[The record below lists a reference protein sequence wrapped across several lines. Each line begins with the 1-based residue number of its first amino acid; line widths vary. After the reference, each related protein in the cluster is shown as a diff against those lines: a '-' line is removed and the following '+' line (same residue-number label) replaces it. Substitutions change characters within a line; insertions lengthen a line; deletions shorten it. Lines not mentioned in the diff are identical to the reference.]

1 MAEIKNS
8 FLKSKMNKDL
18 DDRLIPNGEYRDAQN
33 ISVGKSEADDIG
45 ALETVL
51 GNELATDFGLT
62 PVIITET
69 NNTAAPVGPS
79 FISEISIT
87 GDKTATIKQGMTIHG
102 TTTNGVATEQ
112 QVSSVVY
119 SAPNTI
125 VQAHPGGW
133 DVALNASVTFSF
145 EPKVIGYYSDDI
157 KNKIIVFITDYRDMY
172 SAVTVPYIDNS
183 CYIFSFTP
191 NTTPISL
198 STGTF
203 LNFSKSSLITGI
215 NTIEDLLFWTD
226 NRNQPRKI
234 NIQLA
239 IDNLNYY
246 TNESNISVAKYNP
259 YQPIG
264 LLNKVKTTT
273 TTVGAS
279 TTIVVASATGIYK
292 GMSVVQYG
300 NTDLEPE
307 DYIYVTEV
315 NGGSAFD
322 SLVGGTG
329 YTTATG
335 VATTVSPTGGTGLTV
350 DITDTAGVVTAV
362 SIASPGS
369 GYNINDVIT
378 ITGGGGNATITL
390 TAVNYITIN
399 ASTTIVAGDV
409 WFFSTTMTGEDITL
423 DFNGG
428 SAWPGDP
435 DYLEDKFVRFSYRF
449 EFDDG
454 EYSLMAPFTQITY
467 IPKQKGY
474 FLGSGI
480 TAPAVTATA
489 VDENDAYQST
499 IVELMENGVQDIDLL
514 IPFPDILSN
523 IDDDRLASYKIQN
536 CQVLYK
542 ESDARAVKVLDTIAS
557 SAWTGTTT
565 TNIHTYNYQSRK
577 PFRVLPENQTVRV
590 YDKVP
595 VKALAQ
601 ETSGNRI
608 IYGNFLDKYTPPSLL
623 EYTVAATDKSLLE
636 SFDNWVE
643 YPNHS
648 LKQNRNYQVGFILAD
663 KFGRQSD
670 VILSSIKLTSVLGFG
685 GDTIYHP
692 YNTASNQGTIR
703 DWFGDALRVKISS
716 PITSGTDSGP
726 NATGDE
732 PGLYAKM
739 IGNGYNTY
747 NANTIYQ
754 PTISGNTYIFH
765 LGLTYTD
772 VPAINTHLEGEYT
785 DYVKVSNVA
794 TSVES
799 TTSSDNTA
807 GGATTALVLV
817 TGNADIKVGMVVSGG
832 GLPVGVTI
840 VTVTDS
846 QNFVLSST
854 QTIPL
859 NSSLT
864 YSITEYTIT
873 TIGQVSSIYLQQS
886 ISDPD
891 KKFSYNIN
899 EIGWYSYKIV
909 VKQQEQDY
917 YNVYLPGI
925 VKGYPYQDLT
935 ATNTPF
941 FPDIPTGSFISNA
954 VLFNDNINKVPRD
967 LSEVG
972 PQQKQFR
979 SSVQLFG
986 RVENTMAANTPDTDP
1001 GIPNN
1006 IQYFPGIASDTA
1018 ITISAASD
1026 ANMGY
1031 EIFQD
1036 SQANARELY
1045 STLST
1050 TGQASMYQLDSNP
1063 LIARL
1068 STFKDI
1074 GAASLISASTAT
1086 PSMVPYLAIYETE
1099 PQESL
1104 LEIFWET
1111 STVGLISTLN
1121 DAILSD
1127 YDGATGWETY
1137 NSNNFKEA
1145 PAANFIANLS
1155 PVDSS
1160 GSVIDNTSLSS
1171 FAVIDG
1177 DGNTK
1182 TSNFTLPVKSGAGIP
1197 ADPHKYTFAQAGTDF
1212 VFNYN
1217 SNPRTYTM
1225 SMVITND
1232 DSGTVSSTLSMPIE
1246 LQNVDPVISPAAPSA
1261 LIGINDGFTGVL
1273 ATDTYTGVN
1282 GATNTVLE
1290 LQELKW
1296 SISAGNSNNYFE
1308 INALTGVLSKIVSGA
1323 ATVGAHTLTIKLE
1336 DAWNGSAL
1344 ASGSSND
1351 TVTQSI
1357 TVTSSIIGNMFEG
1370 SAMVNQTDACPAFGA
1385 APSDCDSVDYYSQS
1399 ALVGGLPTAGSTIL
1413 TGSGGP
1419 GVSPPAADG
1428 YYALRDAPGPC
1439 ATGSARMYMKIDDGA
1454 GTVKAGYP
1462 ITCGP

>member
-1 MAEIKNS
+1 
-8 FLKSKMNKDL
+8 MNKDL

-51 GNELATDFGLT
+51 GNELSTDFGLT
-62 PVIITET
+62 PVVYTFT
-69 NNTAAPVGPS
+69 NNTTATG
-79 FISEISIT
+79 IITIT
-87 GDKTATIKQGMTIHG
+87 GDQTATIKQGMTIHG
-102 TTTNGVATEQ
+102 TTTNGIATEQ
-112 QVSSVVY
+112 QVSSVSY

-125 VQAHPGGW
+125 IQAHPGGW
-133 DVALNASVTFSF
+133 AVEATDSVTFSF

-172 SAVTVPYIDNS
+172 SAVTLPYIDNS

-198 STGTF
+198 STGTY
-203 LNFSKSSLITGI
+203 LNFDKNKPISGI

-273 TTVGAS
+273 ATVGAS

-307 DYIYVTEV
+307 DYIYVTNV
-315 NGGSAFD
+315 
-322 SLVGGTG
+322 VG
-329 YTTATG
+329 
-335 VATTVSPTGGTGLTV
+335 TTV
-350 DITDTAGVVTAV
+350 
-362 SIASPGS
+362 
-369 GYNINDVIT
+369 
-378 ITGGGGNATITL
+378 
-390 TAVNYITIN
+390 TIN

-428 SAWPGDP
+428 SDWPGDP

-474 FLGSGI
+474 FLGSGG
-480 TAPAVTATA
+480 VSATA

-542 ESDARAVKVLDTIAS
+542 ESDARAVKVLDTIAA

-732 PGLYAKM
+732 PGLYAKI
-739 IGNGYNTY
+739 IGDGYNTY

-772 VPAINTHLEGEYT
+772 VPAINTYLEGEYT

-817 TGNADIKVGMVVSGG
+817 TGNANIKVGMVVSGG
-832 GLPVGVTI
+832 GLPAGVTI

-846 QNFVLSST
+846 QNFVLSSI

-925 VKGYPYQDLT
+925 VKGYPYQDPA
-935 ATNTPF
+935 ATDTPF

-986 RVENTMAANTPDTDP
+986 RVENTLTTGTP
-1001 GIPNN
+1001 GVPNN

-1074 GAASLISASTAT
+1074 GAESTSSNT
-1086 PSMVPYLAIYETE
+1086 TSMVPYLAIYETE

-1197 ADPHKYTFAQAGTDF
+1197 ADPHTYTFAQAGTDF

-1232 DSGTVSSTLSMPIE
+1232 TSGTVSSTLSMPIE
-1246 LQNVDPVISPAAPSA
+1246 LQNVDPVISPATPTA

-1282 GATNTVLE
+1282 GATNAVLE

-1344 ASGSSND
+1344 ASGSLND

-1413 TGSGGP
+1413 VGSGGP
-1419 GVSPPAADG
+1419 GVSPPAANG
-1428 YYALRDAPGPC
+1428 YYALRNAPGPC
-1439 ATGSARMYMKIDDGA
+1439 ATGSARMYMFIEDGA
-1454 GTVKAGYP
+1454 GTVKTGYP

>member
-33 ISVGKSEADDIG
+33 VSVGKSEADDIG

-51 GNELATDFGLT
+51 GNELSTDFGLT
-62 PVIITET
+62 PVVYTFT
-69 NNTAAPVGPS
+69 NNTTATG
-79 FISEISIT
+79 IITIT
-87 GDKTATIKQGMTIHG
+87 GDQTATIKQGMTIHG
-102 TTTNGVATEQ
+102 TTTNGIATEQ
-112 QVSSVVY
+112 QVSSVSY

-133 DVALNASVTFSF
+133 DVEATDSVTFSF

-172 SAVTVPYIDNS
+172 SAVTLPYIDNS

-198 STGTF
+198 STGTY
-203 LNFSKSSLITGI
+203 LNFDKNKPISGI

-273 TTVGAS
+273 TTTGAS

-307 DYIYVTEV
+307 DYIYVTEI

-362 SIASPGS
+362 SIVSPGS

-399 ASTTIVAGDV
+399 ASTTIVVGDV

-428 SAWPGDP
+428 SDWPGDP

-474 FLGSGI
+474 FLGSGG
-480 TAPAVTATA
+480 VSATA

-514 IPFPDILSN
+514 IPFPDILSK
-523 IDDDRLASYKIQN
+523 IDDDPGSSYKIQN

-542 ESDARAVKVLDTIAS
+542 ESDARAVKVLDTIAAS
-557 SAWTGTTT
+557 TWTGTTT

-732 PGLYAKM
+732 PGLYAKI
-739 IGNGYNTY
+739 IGDGYNTY
-747 NANTIYQ
+747 QALAPDQ
-754 PTISGNTYIFH
+754 PTIVGTVYEFE
-765 LGLTYTD
+765 LGGSYTD
-772 VPAINTHLEGEYT
+772 IPALNSYLEGEYK
-785 DYVKVSNVA
+785 DYVKVTNVQEN
-794 TSVES
+794 TPS
-799 TTSSDNTA
+799 T
-807 GGATTALVLV
+807 GRYRVTT
-817 TGNADIKVGMVVSGG
+817 
-832 GLPVGVTI
+832 
-840 VTVTDS
+840 
-846 QNFVLSST
+846 
-854 QTIPL
+854 
-859 NSSLT
+859 
-864 YSITEYTIT
+864 E
-873 TIGQVSSIYLQQS
+873 GQVSSIYLQQS

-917 YNVYLPGI
+917 YNVFLPGI
-925 VKGYPYQDLT
+925 VKGYPYQDPA
-935 ATNTPF
+935 ATDTPF

-986 RVENTMAANTPDTDP
+986 RVENTLTTGTP
-1001 GIPNN
+1001 GVPNN

-1074 GAASLISASTAT
+1074 GAESTSSNT
-1086 PSMVPYLAIYETE
+1086 TSMVPYLAIYETE

-1282 GATNTVLE
+1282 GATNAVLE

-1413 TGSGGP
+1413 VGSGGP

-1439 ATGSARMYMKIDDGA
+1439 ATGSARMYMFIDDGA

>member
-51 GNELATDFGLT
+51 GNELSTDFGLT
-62 PVIITET
+62 PVVYTFT
-69 NNTAAPVGPS
+69 NNTTATG
-79 FISEISIT
+79 IITIT
-87 GDKTATIKQGMTIHG
+87 GDQTATIKQGMTIHG
-102 TTTNGVATEQ
+102 TTTNGIATEQ
-112 QVSSVVY
+112 QVSSVSY

-125 VQAHPGGW
+125 IQAHPGGW
-133 DVALNASVTFSF
+133 AVEATDSVTFSF

-172 SAVTVPYIDNS
+172 SAVTLPYIDNS

-198 STGTF
+198 STGTY
-203 LNFSKSSLITGI
+203 LNFDKNKPISGI

-273 TTVGAS
+273 ATVGAS

-307 DYIYVTEV
+307 DYIYVTNV
-315 NGGSAFD
+315 
-322 SLVGGTG
+322 VG
-329 YTTATG
+329 
-335 VATTVSPTGGTGLTV
+335 TTV
-350 DITDTAGVVTAV
+350 
-362 SIASPGS
+362 
-369 GYNINDVIT
+369 
-378 ITGGGGNATITL
+378 
-390 TAVNYITIN
+390 TIN

-428 SAWPGDP
+428 SDWPGDP

-474 FLGSGI
+474 FLGSGG
-480 TAPAVTATA
+480 VSATA

-542 ESDARAVKVLDTIAS
+542 ESDARAVKVLDTIAA

-732 PGLYAKM
+732 PGLYAKI
-739 IGNGYNTY
+739 IGDGYNTY

-772 VPAINTHLEGEYT
+772 VPAINTYLEGEYT

-817 TGNADIKVGMVVSGG
+817 TGNANIKVGMVVSGG
-832 GLPVGVTI
+832 GLPAGVTI

-846 QNFVLSST
+846 QNFVLSSI

-925 VKGYPYQDLT
+925 VKGYPYQDPA
-935 ATNTPF
+935 ATDTPF

-986 RVENTMAANTPDTDP
+986 RVENTLTTGTP
-1001 GIPNN
+1001 GVPNN

-1074 GAASLISASTAT
+1074 GAESTSSNT
-1086 PSMVPYLAIYETE
+1086 TSMVPYLAIYETE

-1197 ADPHKYTFAQAGTDF
+1197 ADPHTYTFAQAGTDF

-1232 DSGTVSSTLSMPIE
+1232 TSGTVSSTLSMPIE
-1246 LQNVDPVISPAAPSA
+1246 LQNVDPVISPATPTA

-1282 GATNTVLE
+1282 GATNAVLE

-1344 ASGSSND
+1344 ASGSLND

-1413 TGSGGP
+1413 VGSGGP
-1419 GVSPPAADG
+1419 GVSPPAANG
-1428 YYALRDAPGPC
+1428 YYALRNAPGPC
-1439 ATGSARMYMKIDDGA
+1439 ATGSARMYMFIEDGA
-1454 GTVKAGYP
+1454 GTVKTGYP

>member
-1 MAEIKNS
+1 
-8 FLKSKMNKDL
+8 MNKDL

-145 EPKVIGYYSDDI
+145 EPKAIGYYPDNI
-157 KNKIIVFITDYRDMY
+157 NNRIIVFITDYRDMY
-172 SAVTVPYIDNS
+172 SALTVPYIDNS

-273 TTVGAS
+273 VTVGAS

-300 NTDLEPE
+300 NADLEPE
-307 DYIYVTEV
+307 NYIYVTNV
-315 NGGSAFD
+315 
-322 SLVGGTG
+322 VG
-329 YTTATG
+329 
-335 VATTVSPTGGTGLTV
+335 TTV
-350 DITDTAGVVTAV
+350 
-362 SIASPGS
+362 
-369 GYNINDVIT
+369 
-378 ITGGGGNATITL
+378 
-390 TAVNYITIN
+390 TIN
-399 ASTTIVAGDV
+399 ASTPIVAGDV

-523 IDDDRLASYKIQN
+523 IDDDPGSSYKIQN

-670 VILSSIKLTSVLGFG
+670 VILSSIKLTSAAGFG

-716 PITSGTDSGP
+716 PIASGTDSGP

-732 PGLYAKM
+732 PGLYAKI
-739 IGNGYNTY
+739 IGDGYNTY

-772 VPAINTHLEGEYT
+772 VPAINTYLEGEYT

-817 TGNADIKVGMVVSGG
+817 TGNANIKVGMVVSGG
-832 GLPVGVTI
+832 GLPAGVTI

-846 QNFVLSST
+846 QNFVLSSI

-873 TIGQVSSIYLQQS
+873 TIGQVSSIYLQQLS
-886 ISDPD
+886 SDPD

-899 EIGWYSYKIV
+899 SIGWYSYKVV

-925 VKGYPYQDLT
+925 VKGYPYQDPT
-935 ATNTPF
+935 ATDTPL
-941 FPDIPTGSFISNA
+941 FPDIPAGSYISNT
-954 VLFNDNINKVPRD
+954 VLINDNINKIPRD

-972 PQQKQFR
+972 PEQKQFR

-986 RVENTMAANTPDTDP
+986 RVENTMTANTPNTNP

-1006 IQYFPGIASDTA
+1006 IQYFPNPTGTTSKLSYSDTA
-1018 ITISAASD
+1018 ITIAAASD

-1036 SQANARELY
+1036 SQSANQKLY
-1045 STLST
+1045 STLT
-1050 TGQASMYQLDSNP
+1050 ATGQASLYQLDSNP

-1068 STFKDI
+1068 STYKDI
-1074 GAASLISASTAT
+1074 GAASLVSASTAT

-1099 PQESL
+1099 PQDSL

-1111 STVGLISTLN
+1111 PTVGLISTLN

-1127 YDGATGWETY
+1127 FDGATGWETY
-1137 NSNNFKEA
+1137 SSNLFTEA
-1145 PAANFIANLS
+1145 PAANFISGLS
-1155 PVDSS
+1155 PVDS
-1160 GSVIDNTSLSS
+1160 GGAILTNTSLSN
-1171 FAVIDG
+1171 FQVLDG
-1177 DGNTK
+1177 SGNDK
-1182 TSNFTLPVKSGAGIP
+1182 TSDFSVTRVGGAAP
-1197 ADPHKYTFAQAGTDF
+1197 YTYTFAQVGTDF
-1212 VFNYN
+1212 VYNYD

-1225 SMVITND
+1225 SMIITNNATST
-1232 DSGTVSSTLSMPIE
+1232 DSATLYMPIE
-1246 LQNVDPVISPAAPSA
+1246 LQNVQPTINTGSA
-1261 LIGINDGFTGVL
+1261 LTPVVGVNDGYTGVL
-1273 ATDTYTGVN
+1273 ATDTYVGAN
-1282 GATNTVLE
+1282 GATDGTLKT
-1290 LQELKW
+1290 QQLKW
-1296 SISAGNSNNYFE
+1296 SISAGNSNNYFS
-1308 INALTGVLSKIVSGA
+1308 INESSGVLSKIVSGV
-1323 ATVGAHTLTIKLE
+1323 ATAGTHNLTIKIE
-1336 DAWNGSAL
+1336 DAWNGVSL
-1344 ASGSSND
+1344 ATGSLSQ
-1351 TVTQSI
+1351 TAAQSV
-1357 TVTSSIIGNMFEG
+1357 TVTSSVIGYMFKG
-1370 SAMVNQTDACPAFGA
+1370 SAMINFIQACPAFGA
-1385 APSDCDSVDYYSQS
+1385 APSDCESVEYWSQS
-1399 ALVGGLPTAGSTIL
+1399 ALASSGLPTTGSTIL

-1419 GVSPPAADG
+1419 GVSSPAADG
-1428 YYALRDAPGPC
+1428 YYALKVAPGSC
-1439 ATGSARMYMKIDDGA
+1439 ATGSARMYMFIDDGA

>member
-8 FLKSKMNKDL
+8 FLQSKMNKDL

-45 ALETVL
+45 ALETIL
-51 GNELATDFGLT
+51 GNELSTNFGLT
-62 PVIITET
+62 PVVYTFT
-69 NNTAAPVGPS
+69 NNTTATG
-79 FISEISIT
+79 IITIT

-102 TTTNGVATEQ
+102 TTTDAVATEQ

-133 DVALNASVTFSF
+133 AVEANDSVTFSF

-157 KNKIIVFITDYRDMY
+157 KNKIIVFVTDYRDMY
-172 SAVTVPYIDNS
+172 TDTVAVTLPYIDNS
-183 CYIFSFTP
+183 CYIFEFIPVASQ
-191 NTTPISL
+191 TTLVS
-198 STGTF
+198 GTF
-203 LNFSKSSLITGI
+203 LNFDKNKPISGI
-215 NTIEDLLFWTD
+215 NNIEDLLFWTD
-226 NRNQPRKI
+226 YRNQPRKI
-234 NIQLA
+234 NLDLA
-239 IDNLNYY
+239 ENNLNYY
-246 TNESNISVAKYNP
+246 TNESSISVAKYNP

-264 LLNKVKTTT
+264 LLQKVTAVTTT
-273 TTVGAS
+273 AVS
-279 TTIVVASATGIYK
+279 SATLAIADTTGIYK
-292 GMSVVQYG
+292 GMLAVQYG
-300 NTDLEPE
+300 NTDFEA
-307 DYIYVTEV
+307 DNYFYVSVV
-315 NGGSAFD
+315 NTNVSVVLNAAP
-322 SLVGGTG
+322 S
-329 YTTATG
+329 
-335 VATTVSPTGGTGLTV
+335 TVNAG
-350 DITDTAGVVTAV
+350 DITFLA
-362 SIASPGS
+362 
-369 GYNINDVIT
+369 
-378 ITGGGGNATITL
+378 
-390 TAVNYITIN
+390 
-399 ASTTIVAGDV
+399 
-409 WFFSTTMTGEDITL
+409 TTMTGEDITL
-423 DFNGG
+423 DFNSGNP
-428 SAWPGDP
+428 WPGDP
-435 DYLEDKFVRFSYRF
+435 DYLESRFVRFSYRF
-449 EFDDG
+449 EFVDG
-454 EYSLMAPFTQITY
+454 EYSLMAPFTQIAY

-474 FLGSGI
+474 FLGSGGGTI
-480 TAPAVTATA
+480 TAI
-489 VDENDAYQST
+489 DENDAYQST
-499 IVELMENGVQDIDLL
+499 VVEFMENGVQNIDLL
-514 IPFPDILSN
+514 IPFPEILSTIN
-523 IDDDRLASYKIQN
+523 TTASSNYKIQN
-536 CQVLYK
+536 CQILYK
-542 ESDARAVKVLDTIAS
+542 ESDARAVKVLDTVES
-557 SAWTGTTT
+557 SEWTGTTT
-565 TNIHTYNYQSRK
+565 TNIYTYNYQSRK
-577 PFRVLPENQTVRV
+577 PFKVLPENQTVRV

-608 IYGNFLDKYTPPSLL
+608 IYGNFLDKYSPPTSLA
-623 EYTVAATDKSLLE
+623 YTVGGGDKSTSE
-636 SFDNWVE
+636 NFNNWCE

-648 LKQNRNYQVGFILAD
+648 LKQNRNYQVGFVLAD

-670 VILSSIKLTSVLGFG
+670 VILSSIQPTSTTDGGIEYG

-692 YNTASNQGTIR
+692 YNTNLTQGTIR
-703 DWFGDALRVKISS
+703 DWFGDALKVRINTPIS
-716 PITSGTDSGP
+716 SGTDSGP
-726 NATGDE
+726 NKIGDQ
-732 PGLYAKM
+732 PGLYAKV

-747 NANTIYQ
+747 TAVVLDQ
-754 PTISGNTYIFH
+754 PSISGNTYIFK
-765 LGLTYTD
+765 LGATYTD
-772 VPAINTHLEGEYT
+772 VPALNTYLEGEYT
-785 DYVKVSNVA
+785 DYVKVTNA
-794 TSVES
+794 QANTP
-799 TTSSDNTA
+799 TA
-807 GGATTALVLV
+807 G
-817 TGNADIKVGMVVSGG
+817 K
-832 GLPVGVTI
+832 
-840 VTVTDS
+840 
-846 QNFVLSST
+846 
-854 QTIPL
+854 
-859 NSSLT
+859 
-864 YSITEYTIT
+864 YTIT
-873 TIGQVSSIYLQQS
+873 TNGQVSSIYLQQS

-925 VKGYPYQDLT
+925 VKGYPYQDPA
-935 ATNTPF
+935 ATDTPF

-986 RVENTMAANTPDTDP
+986 RVENTLTTGTP
-1001 GIPNN
+1001 GVPNN

-1074 GAASLISASTAT
+1074 GAESTSSNT
-1086 PSMVPYLAIYETE
+1086 TSMVPYLAIYETE

-1160 GSVIDNTSLSS
+1160 GSVVDNTSLSS

-1182 TSNFTLPVKSGAGIP
+1182 TSNFASPVKSGAGIP

-1246 LQNVDPVISPAAPSA
+1246 LQNEDPIISPAVPGA
-1261 LIGINDGFTGVL
+1261 ITGINDGFTGVL
-1273 ATDTYTGVN
+1273 TTYTGVN
-1282 GATNTVLE
+1282 GATNAVLE

-1308 INALTGVLSKIVSGA
+1308 INVLTGVLSKIVSGA

-1336 DAWNGSAL
+1336 DAWNGTDL
-1344 ASGSSND
+1344 GVGSSND

-1357 TVTSSIIGNMFEG
+1357 TVVSSVIGTPFTASSSGVFNDTCYYDG
-1370 SAMVNQTDACPAFGA
+1370 SINSDCTAGTLITYYNQTSGTPTYGDVIRTGPSGA
-1385 APSDCDSVDYYSQS
+1385 SSPYA
-1399 ALVGGLPTAGSTIL
+1399 TA
-1413 TGSGGP
+1413 
-1419 GVSPPAADG
+1419 G
-1428 YYALRDAPGPC
+1428 YYAYDC
-1439 ATGSARMYMKIDDGA
+1439 ASTGFGNRKYFIILGSAGIIDSV
-1454 GTVKAGYP
+1454 GT
-1462 ITCGP
+1462 C

>member
-145 EPKVIGYYSDDI
+145 EPKAIGYYPDNI
-157 KNKIIVFITDYRDMY
+157 NNRIIVFITDYRDMY
-172 SAVTVPYIDNS
+172 SALTVPYIDNS

-273 TTVGAS
+273 VTVGAS

-300 NTDLEPE
+300 NADLEPE
-307 DYIYVTEV
+307 NYIYVTNV
-315 NGGSAFD
+315 
-322 SLVGGTG
+322 VG
-329 YTTATG
+329 
-335 VATTVSPTGGTGLTV
+335 TTV
-350 DITDTAGVVTAV
+350 
-362 SIASPGS
+362 
-369 GYNINDVIT
+369 
-378 ITGGGGNATITL
+378 
-390 TAVNYITIN
+390 TIN
-399 ASTTIVAGDV
+399 ASTPIVAGDV

-523 IDDDRLASYKIQN
+523 IDDDPGSSYKIQN

-670 VILSSIKLTSVLGFG
+670 VILSSIKLTSAAGFG

-716 PITSGTDSGP
+716 PIASGTDSGP

-732 PGLYAKM
+732 PGLYAKI
-739 IGNGYNTY
+739 IGDGYNTY

-772 VPAINTHLEGEYT
+772 VPAINTYLEGEYT

-817 TGNADIKVGMVVSGG
+817 TGNANIKVGMVVSGG
-832 GLPVGVTI
+832 GLPAGVTI

-846 QNFVLSST
+846 QNFVLSSI

-873 TIGQVSSIYLQQS
+873 TIGQVSSIYLQQLP
-886 ISDPD
+886 SDPD

-925 VKGYPYQDLT
+925 VKGYPYQDPA
-935 ATNTPF
+935 ATDTPF

-986 RVENTMAANTPDTDP
+986 RVENTLTTGTP
-1001 GIPNN
+1001 GVPNN

-1074 GAASLISASTAT
+1074 GAESTSSNT
-1086 PSMVPYLAIYETE
+1086 TSMVPYLAIYETE

-1160 GSVIDNTSLSS
+1160 GSVVDNTSLSS

-1182 TSNFTLPVKSGAGIP
+1182 TSNFASPVKSGAGIP

-1246 LQNVDPVISPAAPSA
+1246 LQNEDPIISPAVPGA
-1261 LIGINDGFTGVL
+1261 ITGINDGFTGVL
-1273 ATDTYTGVN
+1273 TTYTGVN
-1282 GATNTVLE
+1282 GATNAVLE

-1308 INALTGVLSKIVSGA
+1308 INVLTGVLSKIVSGA

-1336 DAWNGSAL
+1336 DAWNGTDL
-1344 ASGSSND
+1344 GVGSSND

-1357 TVTSSIIGNMFEG
+1357 TVVSSVIGTPFTASSSGVFNDTCYYDG
-1370 SAMVNQTDACPAFGA
+1370 SINSDCTAGTLITYYNQTSGTPTYGDVIRTGPSGA
-1385 APSDCDSVDYYSQS
+1385 SSPYA
-1399 ALVGGLPTAGSTIL
+1399 TA
-1413 TGSGGP
+1413 
-1419 GVSPPAADG
+1419 G
-1428 YYALRDAPGPC
+1428 YYAYDC
-1439 ATGSARMYMKIDDGA
+1439 ASTGFGNRKYFIILGSAGIIDSV
-1454 GTVKAGYP
+1454 GT
-1462 ITCGP
+1462 C